1 VLGFRVFAAQP
12 TPSFLPQK
20 NFSLFVSEK
29 RGTSRTRIN
38 HHGTS
43 TARCFSLSGS
53 LSLFVA
59 VLFQFF
65 LRTTRI
71 SFRTIYQ
78 NPGALLK
85 VVCGEIFREGKINFC
100 ICRACCIQSSF
111 TSLSR
116 LDAFSRFT
124 LSLSLSSNAGTGRLG
139 QGAKSLV
146 IFQAVFRQPRE
157 ALEGRFRGNDGSKN
171 DDDDDGTVAAT
182 PASRE
187 RGGTERREVIAR

>member
-1 VLGFRVFAAQP
+1 
-12 TPSFLPQK
+12 
-20 NFSLFVSEK
+20 
-29 RGTSRTRIN
+29 
-38 HHGTS
+38 
-43 TARCFSLSGS
+43 
-53 LSLFVA
+53 
-59 VLFQFF
+59 LFQFF

-78 NPGALLK
+78 NPEALLK

-100 ICRACCIQSSF
+100 ICRAFCIQSSL
-111 TSLSR
+111 TSLS
-116 LDAFSRFT
+116 LSRVST
-124 LSLSLSSNAGTGRLG
+124 RSHGLLSLSLSLQTRAGRLG

-171 DDDDDGTVAAT
+171 DDDDGTVAAT

-187 RGGTERREVIAR
+187 RGGTEGREVTAR